1 MAALSE
7 ADAVT
12 RVLENLGRVAGDQQ
26 LPSDA
31 IIRRLDDEYRRLR
44 RRLSAEF
51 PTLYEGLSSVSTL
64 TGSTT
69 SFAKPTD
76 CETVRVVE
84 KQSGAYWTSLPV
96 APSLNRDEIGALCFY
111 EQGAN
116 IVLTPAGSAPGSYRV
131 FYVMAPAS
139 TVTTYDVPDGLEGII
154 VEKTSAWGRQ
164 RHDEDP
170 TFHLQ
175 EAQRIWD
182 EQYMALWNRYG
193 SSGQPGLQVTRV
205 W

>member
-12 RVLENLGRVAGDQQ
+12 RVLENLGRVAGDVQ
-26 LPSDA
+26 LPSTA
-31 IIRRLDDEYRRLR
+31 IVHRLDDEYRRLR

-51 PTLYEGLSSVSTL
+51 PTIYEALSPVSTL

-84 KQSGAYWTSLPV
+84 KQSGAQWTSIPV
-96 APSLNRDEIGALCFY
+96 APSLNRDEIGCLCFY

-116 IVLTPAGSAPGSYRV
+116 IVLTPAGSASGSYRV
-131 FYVMAPAS
+131 YYVKAPAT
-139 TVTTYDVPDGLEGII
+139 TVTTYDVPDGVEGII
-154 VEKTSAWGRQ
+154 IEETSAWARQ
-164 RHDEDP
+164 RHNDDP
-170 TFHLQ
+170 TYHKQ

>member
-1 MAALSE
+1 MAALSPT
-7 ADAVT
+7 DAVT

-51 PTLYEGLSSVSTL
+51 PSLYEALSSTSVL

-76 CETVRVVE
+76 CETVRVCE

-96 APSLNRDEIGALCFY
+96 APSLNRDEIGACCFY

-116 IVLTPAGSAPGSYRV
+116 IVITPLGAAPGSYRL
-131 FYVMAPAS
+131 YYIKAPAA

-154 VEKTSAWGRQ
+154 IEETSAWARQ
-164 RHDEDP
+164 RHNEDP
-170 TFHLQ
+170 MFHKQ
-175 EAQRIWD
+175 AAKQIWD
-182 EQYMALWNRYG
+182 DQYMALWNRCG
-193 SSGQPGLQVTRV
+193 SSGQPGLQITRV